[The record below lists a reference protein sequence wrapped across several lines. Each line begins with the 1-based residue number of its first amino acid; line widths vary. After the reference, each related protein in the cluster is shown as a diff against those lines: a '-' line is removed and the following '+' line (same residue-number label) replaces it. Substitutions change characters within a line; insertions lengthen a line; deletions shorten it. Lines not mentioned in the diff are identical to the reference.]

1 MDKKYIGDV
10 WTVSWGD
17 ILSETVIVSYHIG
30 GELTQIAAAAPN
42 GNDGPDEYSGKY
54 DWIIDLESNAE
65 NVTVRVADLN
75 DSTKYVEFGPY
86 DIEDRVLT
94 SITVS
99 PSATRVAYGK
109 QRQFTAIAYDQ
120 TGTALDTQPEFVW
133 SVNAEATAAINQQG
147 LLTAGE
153 VEEEVTVT
161 ATVGE
166 ISGTA
171 TVTVL
176 EKIGSS
182 INKTAACAACAVS
195 PFI

>member
-17 ILSETVIVSYHIG
+17 ILSETVIVSYHTG

-54 DWIIDLESNAE
+54 DWTINLESNTE
-65 NVTVRVADLN
+65 NVTVRVADSN
-75 DSTKYVEFGPY
+75 DSTKYVEFGPF
-86 DIEDRVLT
+86 DIEERVIT

-99 PSATRVAYGK
+99 PSAARVAYGK

-133 SVNAEATAAINQQG
+133 SATATINQQG

-176 EKIGSS
+176 ERIGSS

>member
-1 MDKKYIGDV
+1 MAKKYIGDV

-17 ILSETVIVSYHIG
+17 ILSETVIVSYHTG

-54 DWIIDLESNAE
+54 DWTINLESNTE
-65 NVTVRVADLN
+65 NVTVRVADSSN
-75 DSTKYVEFGPY
+75 STKYIEFGPY

-120 TGTALDTQPEFVW
+120 TGRALDTQPEFVW
-133 SVNAEATAAINQQG
+133 SVNAEATATINQQG

-171 TVTVL
+171 IVTVL
-176 EKIGSS
+176 EKIGSAR
-182 INKTAACAACAVS
+182 NKSTLHISTA
-195 PFI
+195 ITT

>member
-17 ILSETVIVSYHIG
+17 ILSETVIVSYHTG

-54 DWIIDLESNAE
+54 DWTINLESNTE
-65 NVTVRVADLN
+65 NVTVRVADSN
-75 DSTKYVEFGPY
+75 DSTKYVEFGPF
-86 DIEDRVLT
+86 DIEERVIT

-99 PSATRVAYGK
+99 PSAARVAYGK

-120 TGTALDTQPEFVW
+120 TGTALDTQPEFTW
-133 SVNAEATAAINQQG
+133 SVNAGAIATINQQG

-176 EKIGSS
+176 ERIGSAS
-182 INKTAACAACAVS
+182 KKAKFAYS
-195 PFI
+195 FSY

>member
-17 ILSETVIVSYHIG
+17 ILSETVIVSYHTG

-54 DWIIDLESNAE
+54 DWTINLESNTE
-65 NVTVRVADLN
+65 NVTVRVADSN
-75 DSTKYVEFGPY
+75 DSTKYVEFGPF
-86 DIEDRVLT
+86 DIEERVIT

-99 PSATRVAYGK
+99 PSAARVAYGR
-109 QRQFTAIAYDQ
+109 QRQFNAIARDQ
-120 TGTALDTQPEFVW
+120 EGLPLLIQPEFTW
-133 SVNAEATAAINQQG
+133 SVNVGAAAAINQLG

-176 EKIGSS
+176 ERIGSARNKSNLHIS
-182 INKTAACAACAVS
+182 IAITT
-195 PFI
+195 

>member
-17 ILSETVIVSYHIG
+17 ILSETVIVSYHTG

-54 DWIIDLESNAE
+54 DWTINLESNTE
-65 NVTVRVADLN
+65 NVTVRVADSN
-75 DSTKYVEFGPY
+75 DSTKYVEFGPF
-86 DIEDRVLT
+86 DIEERVIT

-99 PSATRVAYGK
+99 PSAARVAYGK

-133 SVNAEATAAINQQG
+133 SATATINQQG

-176 EKIGSS
+176 ERVGSAS
-182 INKTAACAACAVS
+182 KKAKFAYS
-195 PFI
+195 FSY